1 MDADQKVIQL
11 LRACRA
17 EELPGLRRFAASP
30 YVNRQPAV
38 APLLELL
45 LAHWPLF
52 EAPLPGKAEVYE
64 TLFPGEPFDDKSW
77 RYLLSS
83 ACALIEDFWVDVR
96 LRGQLRER
104 LNHRLSALAS
114 HGVDKAYRHA
124 LRQAE
129 EAMQEA
135 PFRDAFFFLDTYRLY
150 DQQHRFFAQKR
161 LRQHDETLQQAS
173 EYLDRFYF
181 LEKLRYACAMLER
194 QHILQ
199 GAFQAGIGTAWL
211 QHLEEQDFFGEP
223 LIRLYHLAL
232 QMQQDEEDENRYRA
246 LRSALLHPTH
256 PYPPDDRQAVYQLA
270 INYCAR
276 KIRQGTDRYTEEAL
290 SLYAAGIRSGV
301 LLDKGRLSP
310 WTFTNVVKLALR
322 LRRFD
327 WLREFM
333 DQNSHLLPDEHREHV
348 LHFNL
353 AELYFYTNR
362 LREAQMELLKV
373 EMTDL
378 NYYLGARVLLAKIYA
393 ETGEEEALLS
403 LLAAFTVF
411 LKRNKEISGELKQT
425 YLNFCRLLW
434 QLVRAIPGKTH
445 GMIESIQHTQ
455 PLTDRAWLL
464 EQATKSRR

>member
-1 MDADQKVIQL
+1 MVEQL
-11 LRACRA
+11 LD
-17 EELPGLRRFAASP
+17 
-30 YVNRQPAV
+30 
-38 APLLELL
+38 LL
-45 LAHWPLF
+45 LAYWPAF
-52 EAPLPGKAEVYE
+52 EAPLPGKTDIYAALY
-64 TLFPGEPFDDKSW
+64 PGRAFDDKDW

-83 ACALIEDFWVDVR
+83 VCALIEDFWVDGRQRTHVR
-96 LRGQLRER
+96 DR
-104 LNHRLSALAS
+104 LNHRLAALAD

-129 EAMQEA
+129 AAKREA
-135 PFRDAFFFLDTYRLY
+135 PFRDVFFFLDTYRLY
-150 DQQHRFFAQKR
+150 DQQHRSFAQKR

-199 GAFQAGIGTAWL
+199 GVFQAGIGDAWL
-211 QHLEEQDFFGEP
+211 RHLEEQAFFGEP
-223 LIRLYHLAL
+223 LIRLYHHAL
-232 QMQQDEEDENRYRA
+232 QMQQDEADESRYRA
-246 LRSALLHPTH
+246 LREALLLPAQT
-256 PYPPDDRQAVYQLA
+256 YPPDDRQAVYQMA

-276 KIRQGTDRYTEEAL
+276 KIRQGMDRYTEEAL
-290 SLYAAGIRSGV
+290 SLYAAGIQDGV
-301 LLDKGRLSP
+301 LLEKGRLSP

-333 DQNSHLLPDEHREHV
+333 NHNSHLLPDEHREHV
-348 LHFNL
+348 LHYNL

-362 LREAQMELLKV
+362 LKEAQMALLQV

-393 ETGEEEALLS
+393 ETGEDEALLS

-411 LKRNKEISGELKQT
+411 LKRNKEISAELKQT

-434 QLVRAIPGKTH
+434 QLMHARPGKTQVVV
-445 GMIESIQHTQ
+445 ESIRMAQS
-455 PLTDRAWLL
+455 LTDRAWLL
-464 EQATKSRR
+464 EQATKKKR